1 MKNKFIGILLAAA
14 LAVTPATTA
23 FAAGSSTAAITVQ
36 TEAVTITTVTT
47 VEEIQ
52 AAAPEVYEAMTEF
65 VTTLVLLATE
75 PEKVTTEDLKQAVA
89 SLNIK
94 DEEKASRIETALSGD
109 LLTGYIS
116 IELGEDYQ
124 QTEDGKYEL
133 SVNIPAAADKEDVW
147 IIVFTKNEDGEFEV
161 DAVKPEVAEEAT
173 EAEEEASEETTDEAE
188 EETSEET
195 TDEEEEE
202 PEITAT
208 IEKDGTISISSTKEV
223 VGITAST
230 ESTAETAE

>member
-23 FAAGSSTAAITVQ
+23 FAAGSSTAEITVQ

-52 AAAPEVYEAMTEF
+52 TAAPEVYEAMTEF
-65 VTTLVLLATE
+65 VTTLIQLAIE
-75 PEKVTTEDLKQAVA
+75 PENVTTEDLKQAVA
-89 SLNIK
+89 SLNIQ
-94 DEEKASRIETALSGD
+94 DEKKSERIETALSGD
-109 LLTGYIS
+109 LLTGYIT

-133 SVNIPAAADKEDVW
+133 SINIPAAADKEDVW

-161 DAVKPEVAEEAT
+161 DAVKPEVAEEAA

-230 ESTAETAE
+230 ESTEETAE